1 MGSSLVVAIYIVSVG
16 FLAALSAALT
26 SLGVLSLRRVE
37 QDDTAG
43 DWLHRRA
50 IEDPVH
56 TGVALGIARGAAMLA
71 VVVSAVAL
79 VHAAG
84 PVGAG
89 VFAAASLLLP
99 TFAARALALEG
110 ASSLLRAVR
119 PVVIPV
125 VYLLRPVAIMGSRL
139 LGRASPAL
147 PRLFAFEV
155 IPLAE
160 KMELVGT
167 HGDDGA
173 KGEEQRIISSIADF
187 GETRARDVMVPRI
200 DIVAVDVKMERDEAM
215 AAIVEAGHSRIPV
228 YEASIDRVIG
238 TLHTQDLLVKVLSG
252 EDFSIRA
259 LAREAFFVPESKLI
273 TELLAEFKVRRQH
286 LAIVVDEYGGTAGIV
301 TLEDVIEELVGDI
314 RDEFDSE
321 EDLVRRL
328 DKDTAVVNARARVE
342 ELNEMLGLD
351 LPDGVADTLGG
362 LLYHQIGRVPRVGD
376 RWRHGGIEFEVQ
388 AVERQRVVRVLARGL
403 ASIEP
408 VAREDSA

>member
-1 MGSSLVVAIYIVSVG
+1 MGSSLIVGIYVASVG

-26 SLGVLSLRRVE
+26 SLGVLSLRRSE
-37 QDDTAG
+37 QDDAG
-43 DWLHRRA
+43 LDWLHRRA
-50 IEDPVH
+50 VEDPVH
-56 TGVALGIARGAAMLA
+56 TGVALGIARGVAMLS

-110 ASSLLRAVR
+110 AGSLLRFVR
-119 PVVIPV
+119 PIVIPV
-125 VYLLRPVAIMGSRL
+125 VYLLRPVAVLGSKL

-167 HGDDGA
+167 RGDDA
-173 KGEEQRIISSIADF
+173 AEGEEHRIISSIADF
-187 GETRARDVMVPRI
+187 GGKRARDIMVPRI
-200 DIVAVDVKMERDEAM
+200 DIVALDVKMDREELF

-228 YEASIDRVIG
+228 YEGSIDRIIG
-238 TLHTQDLLVKVLSG
+238 TLHTQDLLVKVLSR
-252 EDFSIRA
+252 EEFSIRA

-273 TELLAEFKVRRQH
+273 SELLAEFKVRRQH

-321 EDLVRRL
+321 EELVRRL
-328 DKDTAVVNARARVE
+328 DRDTAVVSARIRIE
-342 ELNEMLGLD
+342 ELNEILGLD
-351 LPDGVADTLGG
+351 LSEEVADTLGG
-362 LLYHQIGRVPRVGD
+362 LLYHEIGRVPRVGD
-376 RWRHGGIEFEVQ
+376 RWLHGGVEFEVQ

-403 ASIEP
+403 SSIEP

>member
-1 MGSSLVVAIYIVSVG
+1 MGSTVSVAVYIVSVT

-26 SLGVLSLRRVE
+26 SLGVLSLRRSDQE
-37 QDDTAG
+37 DGEG
-43 DWLHRRA
+43 DWLLRRA
-50 IEDPVH
+50 VDDPVH
-56 TGVALGIARGAAMLA
+56 TGVALGIARGIAMLA

-79 VHAAG
+79 VHPAG
-84 PVGAG
+84 PIGAG

-110 ASSLLRAVR
+110 ADSLLRVVR

-125 VYLLRPVAIMGSRL
+125 VYLLRPIAILGSKL

-167 HGDDGA
+167 RGDDSGE
-173 KGEEQRIISSIADF
+173 GEEHRIISSIADF
-187 GETRARDVMVPRI
+187 GETRTRDVMVPRI
-200 DIVAVDVKMERDEAM
+200 DIVALDVKMDRDELY

-228 YEASIDRVIG
+228 YEGSIDRVIG
-238 TLHTQDLLVKVLSG
+238 TLHTQDLLVKVLSN
-252 EDFSIRA
+252 EDVSIRA
-259 LAREAFFVPESKLI
+259 LARDAFFVPESKLI
-273 TELLAEFKVRRQH
+273 SELLAEFKVRRQH

-314 RDEFDSE
+314 RDEFDTE
-321 EDLVRRL
+321 EELVRRL
-328 DKDTAVVNARARVE
+328 DRDTAVISARVRIE
-342 ELNEMLGLD
+342 ELNEMLALD
-351 LPDGVADTLGG
+351 LAEDVADTLGG
-362 LLYHQIGRVPRVGD
+362 LLYHEIGRVPRVGD
-376 RWRHGGIEFEVQ
+376 RWPHGTVEFEVQ

-403 ASIEP
+403 STIEP
-408 VAREDSA
+408 AAHEDSG

>member
-1 MGSSLVVAIYIVSVG
+1 MGSSLIVGIYIVSVG

-26 SLGVLSLRRVE
+26 SLGVLSLRPSE
-37 QDDTAG
+37 QDEAGG
-43 DWLHRRA
+43 DWLLRRA
-50 IEDPVH
+50 VDDPVH
-56 TGVALGIARGAAMLA
+56 TGVALGIARGFAMLV

-110 ASSLLRAVR
+110 AVPLLRVVR
-119 PVVIPV
+119 PIVIPI
-125 VYLLRPVAIMGSRL
+125 VYLLRPLAILGSKL

-160 KMELVGT
+160 KMELLGKQ
-167 HGDDGA
+167 GDDGTE
-173 KGEEQRIISSIADF
+173 GEEHLIISSIADF
-187 GETRARDVMVPRI
+187 GEKRARDVMVPRI
-200 DIVAVDVKMERDEAM
+200 DIVAVDVRIDRDELF

-228 YEASIDRVIG
+228 YEGSIDRVIG
-238 TLHTQDLLVKVLSG
+238 TLHTQDLLVKVLAN
-252 EDFSIRA
+252 EEIVIRA
-259 LAREAFFVPESKLI
+259 LARDAFFVPESKLI
-273 TELLAEFKVRRQH
+273 SELLAEFKVRRQH

-328 DKDTAVVNARARVE
+328 DRDTAVLSARVRIE

-351 LPDGVADTLGG
+351 LTEEIADTLGG
-362 LLYHQIGRVPRVGD
+362 LLYHEIGRVPRVGD
-376 RWRHGGIEFEVQ
+376 RWSHGAVEFEVQ

-403 ASIEP
+403 SSTEP
-408 VAREDSA
+408 SAREDSA

>member
-1 MGSSLVVAIYIVSVG
+1 MSSNLIVAVYVVSVG

-26 SLGVLSLRRVE
+26 SLGVLSLRRAE
-37 QDDTAG
+37 QDDAGG
-43 DWLHRRA
+43 DWLQRRA
-50 IEDPVH
+50 VEDPVH
-56 TGVALGIARGAAMLA
+56 TGVALGIARGVAMLA

-79 VHAAG
+79 VHPAG

-110 ASSLLRAVR
+110 AGSLLRVVR

-125 VYLLRPVAIMGSRL
+125 VYLLRPVAILGSKL

-160 KMELVGT
+160 KIELVGT
-167 HGDDGA
+167 SGDA
-173 KGEEQRIISSIADF
+173 AAEGEEQRIISSIADF

-200 DIVAVDVKMERDEAM
+200 DIVAVDVKMDREEVF

-228 YEASIDRVIG
+228 YEGSIDRIIG
-238 TLHTQDLLVKVLSG
+238 TLHTQDLLVKVLAG
-252 EDFSIRA
+252 EEFSIRT
-259 LAREAFFVPESKLI
+259 LARDAFFVPESKLI
-273 TELLAEFKVRRQH
+273 SELLGEFKVRRQH

-328 DKDTAVVNARARVE
+328 DRETAVLSARVRVE

-351 LPDGVADTLGG
+351 LPETPADTLGG
-362 LLYHQIGRVPRVGD
+362 LLYHEIGRVPRVGD
-376 RWRHGGIEFEVQ
+376 RWRHGAIEFEVQ

-403 ASIEP
+403 AATEP
-408 VAREDSA
+408 AAREDSA

>member
-1 MGSSLVVAIYIVSVG
+1 
-16 FLAALSAALT
+16 
-26 SLGVLSLRRVE
+26 
-37 QDDTAG
+37 
-43 DWLHRRA
+43 
-50 IEDPVH
+50 
-56 TGVALGIARGAAMLA
+56 
-71 VVVSAVAL
+71 
-79 VHAAG
+79 
-84 PVGAG
+84 
-89 VFAAASLLLP
+89 
-99 TFAARALALEG
+99 
-110 ASSLLRAVR
+110 
-119 PVVIPV
+119 
-125 VYLLRPVAIMGSRL
+125 
-139 LGRASPAL
+139 
-147 PRLFAFEV
+147 
-155 IPLAE
+155 
-160 KMELVGT
+160 
-167 HGDDGA
+167 
-173 KGEEQRIISSIADF
+173 
-187 GETRARDVMVPRI
+187 
-200 DIVAVDVKMERDEAM
+200 M

-228 YEASIDRVIG
+228 YEGSIDRVIG

-259 LAREAFFVPESKLI
+259 LAREAFFAPESKLI

-351 LPDGVADTLGG
+351 LSDAVADTLGG
-362 LLYHQIGRVPRVGD
+362 LLYHEIGRVPRVGD
-376 RWRHGGIEFEVQ
+376 RWKHGGVEFEVQ

>member
-1 MGSSLVVAIYIVSVG
+1 MGNSLVVAFYIVSVG

-37 QDDTAG
+37 QDAAAG

-56 TGVALGIARGAAMLA
+56 TGVALGIARGVAMLA

-110 ASSLLRAVR
+110 ASSLLRTVR

-125 VYLLRPVAIMGSRL
+125 VYLLRPLAIMGSRF

-160 KMELVGT
+160 KMELVGS

-200 DIVAVDVKMERDEAM
+200 DIVAVDVKMEREEAM

-228 YEASIDRVIG
+228 YEGSIDRVIG

-259 LAREAFFVPESKLI
+259 LSREAFFVPESKLI

-321 EDLVRRL
+321 EELVRRL

-342 ELNEMLGLD
+342 ELNEMLGLE
-351 LPDGVADTLGG
+351 LPDAVADTLGG
-362 LLYHQIGRVPRVGD
+362 LLYHEIGRVPRVGD
-376 RWRHGGIEFEVQ
+376 RWKHGGVEFEVQ

>member
-26 SLGVLSLRRVE
+26 SLGVLSLRRAE
-37 QDDTAG
+37 QDAGAG

-50 IEDPVH
+50 IDDPVH

-110 ASSLLRAVR
+110 ASSLLRVVR

-125 VYLLRPVAIMGSRL
+125 VYLLRPIAIVGSRL

-200 DIVAVDVKMERDEAM
+200 DIVAVDVKMEREEAM

-228 YEASIDRVIG
+228 YEGSIDRVIG

-259 LAREAFFVPESKLI
+259 LARDAFFVPESKLI

-351 LPDGVADTLGG
+351 LSDEVADTLGG
-362 LLYHQIGRVPRVGD
+362 LLYHEIGRVPRVGD
-376 RWRHGGIEFEVQ
+376 RWKHGGVEFEVQ